1 MSSSSS
7 QKHVLTAG
15 VEDDNMRLDQFLA
28 AGIEGISRSRLKV
41 LIKDGQVRFKG
52 ATIEEPNHRVK
63 CGQQFELSIPE
74 LSEPDPQPE
83 NIPLD
88 VVYEDEH
95 LIVVDKPAGM
105 VVHPAPGN
113 WEGTLVNALLHHCG
127 DSLSGI
133 GGVRRPGIV
142 HRIDKDTSGLL
153 VVAKS
158 DEAHAGLSAQFADHG
173 RTGPLTRA
181 YLALIWGAPVRK
193 HGTIDVPLARST
205 KNRLKIAVVPEAKF
219 NAGQGKFA
227 ITHYELL
234 ETYFDTDGMVRV
246 GLVRCKLETGRTH
259 QIRVHLAHI
268 HHPLLGDDAYG
279 AGYKASARN
288 LPEKAQVALENLN
301 RQALHASE
309 LGFEH
314 PITGEEVSFISALPK
329 KLQALLDELE

>member
-28 AGIEGISRSRLKV
+28 KGVEGISRSRLKV

-63 CGQQFELSIPE
+63 CGQRFELSIPD
-74 LSEPDPQPE
+74 LTEPDPQPE

-105 VVHPAPGN
+105 VVHPAAGN
-113 WEGTLVNALLHHCG
+113 WDGTLVNALLHHCG

-158 DEAHAGLSAQFADHG
+158 DAAHKGLSAQFADHG

-193 HGTIDVPLARST
+193 HGTINVPLARST

-219 NAGQGKFA
+219 NAGLGKFA

-234 ETYFDTDGMVRV
+234 DTYFDTDGMVRV

-288 LPEKAQVALENLN
+288 LPEKARQALENLN

-309 LGFEH
+309 LGFAH
-314 PITGEEVSFISALPK
+314 PITGEEISFNSALPK
-329 KLQALLDELE
+329 KLQSLLDELE